1 MDLRNTFIQVR
12 ENWED
17 YGNAIVTKAGAP
29 IKVTDTDDPIY
40 SVITKDLPA
49 QLSNW
54 NNQKTISDKLMSK
67 GSPGEGNKNLTP
79 WIATFHKDITVSAK
93 KGFYLVYLYSGDLK
107 NLYLSIA
114 FGVTKFEE
122 IFGRGKK
129 SFAAMRSAASNKRNY
144 SKGLLDQNLD
154 KRLMGQLINS
164 DIDVARG
171 HNNFLHKAYG
181 DGTIFS
187 IEYDL
192 DELPSNE
199 VLEEDY
205 QQLLDLYISM
215 ASDLSSPDDEE
226 LAVNEAIKEEKKE
239 LTISHFQA
247 REPRKISKRA
257 GSGTN
262 EGRRRSKK
270 SHIVGNEGE
279 ELVFNYEKKKL
290 EEFGLLDKKVIWC
303 AQNPEDRKPG
313 YDILSFN
320 ESGEEIYIEVKAT
333 EGKKITSVNL
343 TFNEWKVATD
353 STHREKYFIYLVFEA
368 LTKPRIEVIEN
379 PCKMVDEGSLEI
391 KIADYDLRLNPS
403 IKI

>member
-1 MDLRNTFIQVR
+1 MDLKNTFIQIR
-12 ENWED
+12 ENWEN
-17 YGNAIVTKAGAP
+17 YGEVKVSAAGVSQIVTNSN
-29 IKVTDTDDPIY
+29 DPIHA
-40 SVITKDLPA
+40 VIKEDLPE
-49 QLSNW
+49 QLAKF
-54 NNQKTISDKLMSK
+54 NNQRKVSNKLLYK
-67 GSPGEGNKNLTP
+67 GSPGEGQKNLAP
-79 WIATFHKDITVSAK
+79 WIATFHSDVTISAK
-93 KGFYLVYLYSGDLK
+93 RGFYLVYLYSGDLK
-107 NLYLSIA
+107 NLYLSVA

-144 SKGLLDQNLD
+144 SEGLLNQNIGE
-154 KRLMGQLINS
+154 RLMGQLISSEIN
-164 DIDVARG
+164 VARG

-181 DGTIFS
+181 DGTIYS

-192 DELPSNE
+192 DELPSSE
-199 VLEEDY
+199 ILEEDY
-205 QQLLDLYISM
+205 QQLLNLYISM

-239 LTISHFQA
+239 LTISNFKVRDA
-247 REPRKISKRA
+247 RKISKRS
-257 GSGTN
+257 GSGTT

-279 ELVFNYEKKKL
+279 ELIFNYEKKKI
-290 EEFGLLDKKVIWC
+290 EELGLFDKKVIWC

-320 ESGEEIYIEVKAT
+320 EKGEEVFIEVKAT

-353 STHREKYFIYLVFEA
+353 SRYRERYFIYLVFEA

-391 KIADYDLRLNPS
+391 RIADYDLRLNPS
-403 IKI
+403 INT

>member
-1 MDLRNTFIQVR
+1 MDLRNTFIQIR
-12 ENWED
+12 QNWED
-17 YGNAIVTKAGAP
+17 YGELKVSTAGVSQIVTNKN
-29 IKVTDTDDPIY
+29 DPIHT
-40 SVITKDLPA
+40 VIKEDLPE
-49 QLSNW
+49 QLAKFNSQKKASN
-54 NNQKTISDKLMSK
+54 KLLYK
-67 GSPGEGNKNLTP
+67 GSTGKGQKNLAP
-79 WIATFHKDITVSAK
+79 WIATFHSDVTVSAK
-93 KGFYLVYLYSGDLK
+93 RGFYLVYLYSGDLK
-107 NLYLSIA
+107 NLYLSVA
-114 FGVTKFEE
+114 LGVTKFEE

-144 SKGLLDQNLD
+144 SNGLLNQNLNE
-154 KRLMGQLINS
+154 RLMEQLINS

-257 GSGTN
+257 GSGAS
-262 EGRRRSKK
+262 EGRRQSKK